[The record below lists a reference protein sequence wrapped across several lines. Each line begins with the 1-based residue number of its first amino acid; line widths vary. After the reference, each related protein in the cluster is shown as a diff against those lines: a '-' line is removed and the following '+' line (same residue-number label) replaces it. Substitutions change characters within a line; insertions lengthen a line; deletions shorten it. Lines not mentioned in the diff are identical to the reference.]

1 MYCKILHLNR
11 INRNLSIFAIKRL
24 KRHLLLEWKKKALSK
39 QSGRWH
45 AKKNSSNNTGTLW
58 FDNFFVSFRCANG
71 RCIFNTWRCDHEDD
85 CGDGT
90 DELDCEYKD
99 CGTGEFTCENYRCIP
114 ESQKCNGINDCKDN
128 STSDE
133 SKVTCAD
140 QNVTCPEGHMQCKN
154 TTICV
159 EPYWLC
165 DGDNDCGDNSDEDDF
180 HCSARSCPPNSFRCP
195 DHRCIPATW

>member
-1 MYCKILHLNR
+1 MTCQ
-11 INRNLSIFAIKRL
+11 
-24 KRHLLLEWKKKALSK
+24 KKTRQIAPAPCDL
-39 QSGRWH
+39 
-45 AKKNSSNNTGTLW
+45 T
-58 FDNFFVSFRCANG
+58 FFVSFRCANG

>member
-1 MYCKILHLNR
+1 M
-11 INRNLSIFAIKRL
+11 ADDMP
-24 KRHLLLEWKKKALSK
+24 
-39 QSGRWH
+39 
-45 AKKNSSNNTGTLW
+45 KKNSSNNTGTLW
-58 FDNFFVSFRCANG
+58 FDIFFVSFRCANG